1 MHLRAVMCPTAP
13 DLTSLQ
19 MRVPVLPRVLQ
30 PRTSPT
36 NRGGLRRCHVTY
48 GSGPCLPAELGS
60 GAAMCPMA
68 LDLTSLS
75 R

>member
-1 MHLRAVMCPTAP
+1 MYPRAIMCPTAP

-19 MRVPVLPRVLQ
+19 MRVSVLPRILQ

-36 NRGGLRRCHVTY
+36 YRGGLRRCHVTY
-48 GSGPCLPAELGS
+48 GYRPCLPVELGS

-68 LDLTSLS
+68 LDLTSLL